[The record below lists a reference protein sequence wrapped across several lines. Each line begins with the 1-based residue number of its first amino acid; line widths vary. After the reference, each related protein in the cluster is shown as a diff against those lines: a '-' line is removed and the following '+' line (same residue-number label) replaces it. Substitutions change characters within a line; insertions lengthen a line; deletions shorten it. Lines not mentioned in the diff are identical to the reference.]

1 MRMASW
7 RVSAGYPF
15 TFGPGVYLCPHS
27 LQIYFWLPDPLNP
40 FFTCLIC
47 VLQFGH
53 FISPFYIAFTLG
65 TLGKN
70 IPAHRGIFVFDSLF
84 LMWWIQGFV
93 A

>member
-1 MRMASW
+1 LAQVCIYARIP
-7 RVSAGYPF
+7 YKF
-15 TFGPGVYLCPHS
+15 TSGS
-27 LQIYFWLPDPLNP
+27 DPLNP

-65 TLGKN
+65 TPGKN
-70 IPAHRGIFVFDSLF
+70 IPAHRGVFAFDSLF